1 METQQRSPDESRKHC
16 QVFLRTANQ
25 PIYFDFI
32 IEMTVELG
40 CCCFVIHENSKF
52 YECLSD
58 FRPCFGLDVSTRAI
72 VMEWAPYN
80 KDNYKDRRRIIY
92 ISTT

>member
-1 METQQRSPDESRKHC
+1 MKMETQQRSPDESRKHC

-25 PIYFDFI
+25 PIYFHFI

-58 FRPCFGLDVSTRAI
+58 FRTCFGLDVSTRASYGMGSI
-72 VMEWAPYN
+72 QQGYLYN
-80 KDNYKDRRRIIY
+80 LGLD
-92 ISTT
+92 T